1 MSMVRFRPEAPICG
15 FSSSGRASPCQ
26 GEGSEF
32 ESRNPLHKQKGSIH
46 CFLFLFFGCDI
57 RDSKRP
63 LRSHCIGSNASL
75 SKGGGPRSGGGI
87 VTAFLECFSAAT
99 VTTLNQQRKPL
110 RHDFVVPPPLIV
122 EAYRLPFLFFVFG
135 QETRKDRCSPYNIKI
150 PRR

>member
-1 MSMVRFRPEAPICG
+1 MLDKCNYLGYNKSCNCG

-32 ESRNPLHKQKGSIH
+32 ESRNPLQKQKRKHS
-46 CFLFLFFGCDI
+46 LLPFLFFGYDM

-63 LRSHCIGSNASL
+63 LRSHCRSSNASL
-75 SKGGGPRSGGGI
+75 FKGGGPRSGGGI
-87 VTAFLECFSAAT
+87 VAAFLECFSVITA
-99 VTTLNQQRKPL
+99 TTLNQERKPL

-122 EAYRLPFLFFVFG
+122 EALLLPFFVFRLWY
-135 QETRKDRCSPYNIKI
+135 ESRISPYNIKI